1 MTPRDRNRLRGSVLL
16 VAILVTLAVPAGS
29 WLLLQDW
36 ARARLTGGLLEH
48 AQEVQREVRETVT
61 YAADL
66 GIPLDAEEVVHSAF
80 AYLAGVLQDNPQV
93 RFIAVARPPP
103 GVDLLFYEGTNRRR
117 LGRLLSDPDVEAAA
131 AGPGGS
137 GDRALPV
144 GNFAILVEPLALE
157 DEPPFAVLHVGVDRR
172 FAEARLAT
180 VVWPLLLATLGGL
193 VLAVQAA
200 LFAVDGLIAP
210 PLDRL
215 TDRLA
220 HGGLAGR
227 AQRRGRRRD
236 EIGAVLRARAA
247 AIDRLRDAYGRLM
260 TYADEVGREV
270 FDPRIAEQVAQ
281 LRSRTEA
288 ELAPLFEPAEPPP
301 GRLARA
307 ARLQPALFSLAA
319 ALVLPL
325 ADGAWRVGIGSLS
338 AWPILAA
345 LLALAIGATAA
356 GPARRLAARP
366 AVALGAGLAAM
377 AAWFSWGIVGM
388 PGWLAPVGMGAGL
401 VPAVAV
407 AGPRGAALP
416 LCLGAVFGG
425 LLAGSLAGV
434 TGASAADLTAAVLA
448 TLALAAGL
456 ALPSSGD

>member
-1 MTPRDRNRLRGSVLL
+1 MTARDRQRLRAGVLL
-16 VAILVTLAVPAGS
+16 LAVVVTLAVPVAS

-103 GVDLLFYEGTNRRR
+103 GVDLLFYEGTNRHR
-117 LGRLLSDPDVEAAA
+117 LGRLLSDPAVATAA

-144 GNFAILVEPLALE
+144 GNFAILVDPLALE

-172 FAEARLAT
+172 LAEARLAT
-180 VVWPLLLATLGGL
+180 VAWPLLLATLAGL

-220 HGGLAGR
+220 HGCLAGR
-227 AQRRGRRRD
+227 AQRRGHRRD

-270 FDPRIAEQVAQ
+270 FDPRVAEQVAL
-281 LRSRTEA
+281 LRTRTEA
-288 ELAPLFEPAEPPP
+288 DLAPLFEPAEPPP
-301 GRLARA
+301 ARPARA
-307 ARLQPALFSLAA
+307 ARLQPALFALAA

-325 ADGAWRVGIGSLS
+325 ADGAWRAGLESLS

-345 LLALAIGATAA
+345 LLALVLGIAA
-356 GPARRLAARP
+356 AKPARRLPARP
-366 AVALGAGLAAM
+366 TLAIGAGLAAI
-377 AAWFSWGIVGM
+377 AAWFSWGVVGM
-388 PGWLAPVGMGAGL
+388 PGWLGPVGVAAGL
-401 VPAVAV
+401 GPALAV
-407 AGPRGAALP
+407 AGSRGAALP
-416 LCLGAVFGG
+416 LCLGGLFGA
-425 LLAGSLAGV
+425 LLAGSLAGA
-434 TGASAADLTAAVLA
+434 TDPAAGHLTAAVLA
-448 TLALAAGL
+448 TVALLAGL
-456 ALPSSGD
+456 ALASGDG